1 MTNDLLIACALKGTC
16 ILIAAC
22 LLTVALRRASA
33 AARHLVWVVA
43 FAALLLLPALSVAVP
58 RWTVTVPQSQIR
70 PALPSQVRAPRTAAS
85 RPAGAEIDWLFLA
98 WLAGATLVLARF
110 AVGTARIWLITRRA
124 QSMTVAGVS
133 SRVTVLAAGR
143 GAMPLAWRVLRPV
156 ILLPSEADE
165 WPPQRLRAVLLHEL
179 AHIDRHDCWTLAMAE
194 LAVALYWFHPLVWWA
209 AGCARRE
216 RERACD
222 DRVLAAGVAASGYA
236 NDLLEVARGRLDSA
250 LPAPTMARASNLETR
265 LRAILDPTIR
275 RRAVRARAVAA
286 AAAVALLV
294 LGPLAALRL
303 HGQGAEGLSGIIY
316 DASGGT
322 VPGATVEILNIDT
335 GQKQTM
341 ASGPIGNYSFANLPA
356 GSYQLMVSAPGFA
369 VYARKG
375 IAVRGTLDV
384 VLALGSVTESVTV
397 TGKGPQVAPKLE
409 PHRIRVGGSVQAAKA
424 LQAPKPIYP
433 ASAESAGIAG
443 TVLLR
448 AVISTDGGIM
458 GLTVLSSP
466 DPMLADA
473 AVEAVRQWRYLPT
486 LLNGQPV
493 EVVTTISVNFRLEQ

>member
-1 MTNDLLIACALKGTC
+1 
-16 ILIAAC
+16 
-22 LLTVALRRASA
+22 
-33 AARHLVWVVA
+33 
-43 FAALLLLPALSVAVP
+43 
-58 RWTVTVPQSQIR
+58 
-70 PALPSQVRAPRTAAS
+70 
-85 RPAGAEIDWLFLA
+85 
-98 WLAGATLVLARF
+98 
-110 AVGTARIWLITRRA
+110 
-124 QSMTVAGVS
+124 
-133 SRVTVLAAGR
+133 
-143 GAMPLAWRVLRPV
+143 MPLAWRVLRPV

-236 NDLLEVARGRLDSA
+236 DDLLEVARRRLDSA
-250 LPAPTMARASNLETR
+250 LPAPAMARASNLETR

-275 RRAVRARAVAA
+275 RSAVRARAVAA
-286 AAAVALLV
+286 AAGMALLV

-322 VPGATVEILNIDT
+322 VPGATVEILDIDT

-341 ASGPIGNYSFANLPA
+341 ASGPIGNYSFANLPP
-356 GSYQLMVSAPGFA
+356 GHYQLMVSSPGFA

-384 VLALGSVTESVTV
+384 VLALGSVIESVTV

-424 LQAPKPIYP
+424 LQTPKPIYP

-458 GLTVLSSP
+458 GLTELSSP